1 MGSRMRRRPGMTDS
15 TKDTWELTV
24 DLERDASGR
33 QRRRVVTFHG
43 TKTEAKRALAKME
56 EDIATGKHVD
66 PSRDTVAGFLER
78 WLRDYVVP
86 NTAPKTRMYY
96 QQVIHQHVIPRV
108 GNKKLQLLRPID
120 LLEAQHYWLTEGW
133 LRTKT
138 RRGLSPK
145 SVANINRILHVA
157 FKHAVEWRLLTTSP
171 MDAVKPPQ
179 WERQEQAWLDL
190 DQARILVQHLE
201 ATPAGTAVL
210 VKLSTGLRMG
220 ELLGLRWRDINLTG
234 GTIALQLQLQWLAGQ
249 GYVMRPVKSHRSRRP
264 ISIDVDLL
272 DILRAH
278 RVRQAE
284 MRQQSTLWQMS
295 DLIFTNEVGAHLT
308 HLRGVPSSRRSARG
322 MAAPPA
328 SPNAMMVHASRS
340 SHLDPHQRHAV
351 PGLGDGTRQYG

>member
-1 MGSRMRRRPGMTDS
+1 
-15 TKDTWELTV
+15 
-24 DLERDASGR
+24 
-33 QRRRVVTFHG
+33 
-43 TKTEAKRALAKME
+43 
-56 EDIATGKHVD
+56 
-66 PSRDTVAGFLER
+66 
-78 WLRDYVVP
+78 
-86 NTAPKTRMYY
+86 
-96 QQVIHQHVIPRV
+96 
-108 GNKKLQLLRPID
+108 
-120 LLEAQHYWLTEGW
+120 
-133 LRTKT
+133 
-138 RRGLSPK
+138 
-145 SVANINRILHVA
+145 VA

-179 WERQEQAWLDL
+179 WEGPEQAWLDL

-201 ATPAGTAVL
+201 ATPTGTAVL

-328 SPNAMMVHASRS
+328 SPNAMMVHASRR
-340 SHLDPHQRHAV
+340 SHLGPHQRHAI